1 MDSFSLSGG
10 CRGVGGR
17 GEGRGRFEGVGGV
30 GGQDI
35 YLATEDSSMA
45 AEIKLA
51 PGIRTAFSVSPIPAT
66 PTKAIKLSK

>member
-1 MDSFSLSGG
+1 M
-10 CRGVGGR
+10 GR
-17 GEGRGRFEGVGGV
+17 GL

-45 AEIKLA
+45 AEIKLVR
-51 PGIRTAFSVSPIPAT
+51 GIRTAFSVSPIPAT

>member
-1 MDSFSLSGG
+1 MGG
-10 CRGVGGR
+10 GG
-17 GEGRGRFEGVGGV
+17 GSVW
-30 GGQDI
+30 GQDI

-51 PGIRTAFSVSPIPAT
+51 PGIRTAFSVSPVHAT

>member
-1 MDSFSLSGG
+1 M
-10 CRGVGGR
+10 GR
-17 GEGRGRFEGVGGV
+17 GV

-51 PGIRTAFSVSPIPAT
+51 PSIRTAFSVSPVPAT

>member
-1 MDSFSLSGG
+1 M
-10 CRGVGGR
+10 GR
-17 GEGRGRFEGVGGV
+17 GL

-45 AEIKLA
+45 AEIKLV

>member
-1 MDSFSLSGG
+1 MG
-10 CRGVGGR
+10 GGR
-17 GEGRGRFEGVGGV
+17 GGGEIGRVWGV

-45 AEIKLA
+45 AEIKLV